1 MGMSPGKEYFVNR
14 TTHQDE
20 EQQKMK
26 HVQQAVPQVQ
36 TDVCRSTYSELDI
49 RYDNDNRLAWYY
61 MDVKPRMCCSL
72 TLISE
77 IQQWYKELT
86 NSAHLEQIRYIAL
99 ASRLP
104 GVFNLGGDLS
114 LFIRLIRDGDR
125 AGLMHY
131 ATSCIDTLY
140 QHYTHLGK
148 DITTITLVQGDA
160 LGGGMEFAISSDVLI
175 AERSA
180 KLGMPEILFNLFPG
194 MGAYSLLSRK
204 VGEIMAER
212 MILGGC
218 LYSAEQLYELGIV
231 NVLAEDG
238 QGEQAVLDYIRR
250 EERAANGYRAF
261 RQAKRCSNPVTYVEL
276 KQIATAWVDAALRL
290 KEHNLRMMERLV
302 SRQSAKSG
310 RGQSPGGAENI
321 AKVMRQ
327 AL

>member
-1 MGMSPGKEYFVNR
+1 
-14 TTHQDE
+14 
-20 EQQKMK
+20 MK

-36 TDVCRSTYSELDI
+36 TDICRSTYSELDI

-77 IQQWYKELT
+77 IQQWYQELA

-140 QHYTHLGK
+140 QHYTHLDR

-238 QGEQAVLDYIRR
+238 QGEQAVLDYIRK
-250 EERAANGYRAF
+250 EERASNGYRAF
-261 RQAKRCSNPVTYVEL
+261 RQAKRYSNPVTYAEL
-276 KQIATAWVDAALRL
+276 EQIATAWVDAALRL

-302 SRQSAKSG
+302 SRQSTKSC
-310 RGQSPGGAENI
+310 RSQSPAAPEHI
-321 AKVMRQ
+321 ATVRRQ

>member
-1 MGMSPGKEYFVNR
+1 
-14 TTHQDE
+14 
-20 EQQKMK
+20 MK

-36 TDVCRSTYSELDI
+36 TDICRSTYSELDI
-49 RYDNDNRLAWYY
+49 RYDSDNRLAWYY

-77 IQQWYKELT
+77 IQQWYKELAD
-86 NSAHLEQIRYIAL
+86 SAHLERISYIAL

-104 GVFNLGGDLS
+104 GVFNLGGDLN

-140 QHYTHLGK
+140 QHYTHLDR

-204 VGEIMAER
+204 VGETMAER

-238 QGEQAVLDYIRR
+238 QGEQAVLDYIRK

-261 RQAKRCSNPVTYVEL
+261 RQAKRYSNPVTYAEL
-276 KQIATAWVDAALRL
+276 EQIATAWVDAALRL

-302 SRQSAKSG
+302 SRQSAKSCCS
-310 RGQSPGGAENI
+310 QSPAAPGNI
-321 AKVMRQ
+321 ATVRRQ